1 MSTEGGAKGL
11 VSVIIPT
18 FRRAKEVRV
27 AAESAL
33 AQTWAH
39 LEVLVV
45 SDGPDAE
52 TRQAIEG
59 LDDRLRYIELPENV
73 GPAEAR
79 NAGVD
84 ASHGEWLTF
93 LDDDDLMLPGKVE
106 AEMRI
111 ADPEQPW
118 RMVSC
123 RTLYRRGHREDAW
136 PARPIAEGEDIA
148 DYILLR
154 PSLLGRPGVIPIQTL
169 LVHRSIVERV
179 PFTTHAD
186 HEDWAWLLEAWH
198 LAGARVVFAWEPLVV
213 YNIAT
218 ESISRSRR
226 MNWED
231 SVRWAQ
237 TYRRWIGDRAYSSF
251 LCTKAALKAK
261 RGEDWRGLRTIAKE
275 VLPCKP
281 KVLEWTFLAGTA
293 VLPGPVL
300 AAVWRRSLRSAKKG
314 GSDRLRV
321 AKNSCLIPRKSK
333 QRGSAF
339 DESQM

>member
-1 MSTEGGAKGL
+1 MNTDRGASGL

-33 AQTWAH
+33 AQTWTH

-52 TRQAIEG
+52 TAAAMVG
-59 LDDRLRYIELPENV
+59 LDSRLRYIELPCNV

-79 NAGVD
+79 NAGVA
-84 ASHGEWLTF
+84 ASHGEWITF

-106 AEMRI
+106 VEMQL
-111 ADPEQPW
+111 ADPGQPW
-118 RMVSC
+118 RMISC
-123 RTLYRRGHREDAW
+123 RTLYRRGSREDAW
-136 PARPIAEGEDIA
+136 PDRPITEGEDIA
-148 DYILLR
+148 DYILRR

-169 LVHRSIVERV
+169 LVHRSIVEKV
-179 PFTTHAD
+179 PFATHDD

-198 LAGARVVFAWEPLVV
+198 LAGARVVFAWEPLVI

-226 MNWED
+226 MNWEE
-231 SVRWAQ
+231 SVRWAER
-237 TYRRWIGDRAYSSF
+237 YRTWIGDRAFSSF

-261 RGEDWRGLRTIAKE
+261 RAGDWRGLRLIARK
-275 VLPCKP
+275 VRPCRP
-281 KVLEWTFLAGTA
+281 GMLEWMFLAGTA
-293 VLPGPVL
+293 LLPGPLL
-300 AAVWRRSLRSAKKG
+300 AALWKRSLRSTKG
-314 GSDRLRV
+314 SESDHL
-321 AKNSCLIPRKSK
+321 LIADSSK
-333 QRGSAF
+333 QAGAAV
-339 DESQM
+339 